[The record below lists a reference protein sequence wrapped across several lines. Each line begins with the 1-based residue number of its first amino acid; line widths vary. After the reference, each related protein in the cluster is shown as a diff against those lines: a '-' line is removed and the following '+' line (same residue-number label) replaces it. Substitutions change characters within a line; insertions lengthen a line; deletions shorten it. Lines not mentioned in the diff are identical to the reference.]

1 MSKRQAVYDADNFRF
16 IITPYEEG
24 DSVTPGALLRI
35 IHKWVE
41 QRSKYN
47 LKWMAEFLGLNKA
60 TDAFKATYA
69 KAYCP
74 RNHPELEDLIAID
87 VNRHEVYLYH
97 HEHKPANVL
106 KQHVGPTISNKEDE
120 KQNVIAGIPTKISTR
135 VTVVDSVSRMLTMTL
150 KPTGGYLLGLQDL
163 NLCQPDSTYQVVG
176 SAKTLNNLLKNIHF
190 VGTEAGDG
198 VLTVTVDDGA
208 KESTSKFTVDVRLKI
223 AEGTSVAVASVKLP
237 EDPKATLNEF
247 VLFDPIT
254 IEDEDGRQCEL
265 RMTPFGCNI
274 TGFKNFLGTLVP
286 GKVRKM
292 VGRPETINAD
302 IAKLQVKALQENA
315 QLGMEFISG
324 TTRQILYLVFE
335 VSESEGAE
343 GGEGGTETPQGQN
356 TTPETPT
363 TPAEPTPQEP
373 TTPEEPATTEDV
385 EMIPSAPASVEGVI
399 GQDTAV
405 AISFSGT
412 RTTKSVVE
420 LTTDCGDFV
429 GTATGGIY
437 KNSVSLE
444 NAPTTLNNKL
454 ADLKLRIS
462 AATGSITLNYVGDNG
477 AARTVVIPVTGT
489 EA

>member
-47 LKWMAEFLGLNKA
+47 LRWMADFLGLNKA

-74 RNHPELEDLIAID
+74 RNHPELEDLVAID
-87 VNRHEVYLYH
+87 VDKHEVYFYH
-97 HEHKPANVL
+97 HEHKPANAS
-106 KQHVGPTISNKEDE
+106 KQHVGPTIANKEDE
-120 KQNVIAGIPTKISTR
+120 LQNVIAGIPAKISTR
-135 VTVVDSVSRMLTMTL
+135 VTIVDSVSRMLTMTL
-150 KPTGGYLLGLQDL
+150 KPTGGYVLGLQDI
-163 NLCQPDSTYQVVG
+163 NLCQPNMTYQVVG

-190 VGTEAGDG
+190 VGTEAGNG
-198 VLTVTVDDGA
+198 VLSIAVDDGA
-208 KESTSKFTVDVRLKI
+208 GETTSKFTTDVRVKI
-223 AEGTSVAVASVKLP
+223 AEGATVAVASVKLP
-237 EDPKATLNEF
+237 ESAKATIGEF
-247 VLFDPIT
+247 VKFDAIE
-254 IEDEDGRQCEL
+254 IEDEDGRPCEL

-302 IAKLQVKALQENA
+302 IANLEVKALQENA

-324 TTRQILYLVFE
+324 TTRQLLYLVFDVTDE
-335 VSESEGAE
+335 APVEES
-343 GGEGGTETPQGQN
+343 GEELAPEPTP
-356 TTPETPT
+356 TPT
-363 TPAEPTPQEP
+363 TEPEQQQEVAD
-373 TTPEEPATTEDV
+373 T
-385 EMIPSAPASVEGVI
+385 EMILSAPEAVEGVQ
-399 GQDTAV
+399 GGEDVAV

-420 LTTDCGDFV
+420 LIGEGVEFV
-429 GTATGGIY
+429 GTATSGIY
-437 KNSVSLE
+437 TDTISLE

-454 ADLKLRIS
+454 ADLRIRITQPS
-462 AATGSITLNYVGDNG
+462 GSIVINYVGDNG
-477 AARTVVIPVTGT
+477 ADRTVTIPVTGNPA
-489 EA
+489 EAAGGAGTDTSGD